1 MKRRKNERGR
11 TRKGDRDRDSFDVLC
26 YNTSQSQL
34 KGFVKNAW
42 HAHNWKISN
51 ELKEIK
57 IKWFHT
63 HPDFKESTWLE
74 EKKIERGRK
83 KYISMISW
91 LWDCRLIITLY
102 RRPQSGAD
110 VAETVP
116 MNGIKRIENILD
128 FRRSLGKHS
137 ACPPITRSDYSLSEL
152 ATPAGV

>member
-83 KYISMISW
+83 KIHINDFLTLRLQTNYHSVPQTAEWGRRGWNCADEWNKKDRKYFGFQEEFRQTFSVSPDHEVW
-91 LWDCRLIITLY
+91 L
-102 RRPQSGAD
+102 
-110 VAETVP
+110 
-116 MNGIKRIENILD
+116 
-128 FRRSLGKHS
+128 
-137 ACPPITRSDYSLSEL
+137 
-152 ATPAGV
+152 

>member
-83 KYISMISW
+83 KIHINDFLTLRLQTNYHSVPQTAEWGRRGWNCADEWNKKDRKYFGFQEKFRQTFSVSPDHKVW
-91 LWDCRLIITLY
+91 L
-102 RRPQSGAD
+102 
-110 VAETVP
+110 
-116 MNGIKRIENILD
+116 
-128 FRRSLGKHS
+128 
-137 ACPPITRSDYSLSEL
+137 
-152 ATPAGV
+152 

>member
-1 MKRRKNERGR
+1 MKRRKNEIGR
-11 TRKGDRDRDSFDVLC
+11 MRKGDRDRDSFDVLC

-83 KYISMISW
+83 KIHINDF
-91 LWDCRLIITLY
+91 LTLRLQTNY
-102 RRPQSGAD
+102 HSAEWGRHGWNCAD
-110 VAETVP
+110 EW
-116 MNGIKRIENILD
+116 NEKDRNYLD
-128 FRRSLGKHS
+128 LRRSLGKHS
-137 ACPPITRSDYSLSEL
+137 ACPPIRRSDYSLSEP

>member
-1 MKRRKNERGR
+1 M
-11 TRKGDRDRDSFDVLC
+11 RKGDRDRDSFDVLC

-91 LWDCRLIITLY
+91 LWLIITL
-102 RRPQSGAD
+102 QSGAD
-110 VAETVP
+110 MAETVP
-116 MNGIKRIENILD
+116 MNGMKRIEIIWI
-128 FRRSLGKHS
+128 SG
-137 ACPPITRSDYSLSEL
+137 E
-152 ATPAGV
+152 V